1 MSGIRGLLVD
11 LDGTL
16 VDTSDANFAA
26 YEAALAQ
33 VGVILTRE
41 WWAANGFG
49 RSWRQFLPDLLRG
62 RCDIDAQAVADAKSR
77 LYPEFLHCSRRNR
90 ALVSLIESLRP
101 RVRRALVTTASR
113 AGTDAVIDR
122 HGLRALFDTIVTG
135 DDVAAHKPSPDA
147 FAEAA
152 RRLELGAGDCLVIED
167 SAIGIAA
174 ARAFG
179 APCLVVPE
187 IAR

>member
-1 MSGIRGLLVD
+1 MSVVKGLLVD

-33 VGVILTRE
+33 FGVILTRE
-41 WWAANGFG
+41 WWAAHGFG

-62 RCDIDAQAVADAKSR
+62 RDDVDPRAVADAKSR
-77 LYPEFLHCSRRNR
+77 LYPEFLHRSRRNT

-101 RVRRALVTTASR
+101 RVRTALVTTASK

-122 HGLRALFDTIVTG
+122 HGLRTLFDTIVTG
-135 DDVAAHKPSPDA
+135 DDVTAHKPSPDA

-152 RRLELGAGDCLVIED
+152 RRLDLGAADCLVIED